1 MADNNLLRLG
11 GVFGLLSVVA
21 MIPAYLVGYPDA
33 PGSPEE
39 AGAYFEEGLGTFVFS
54 NGVLPL
60 LHIFFFI
67 LFLGVLYGL
76 LRGAEEDGNRGTGGA
91 VRGALPAA
99 ALAGGILFATLEAAG
114 FTAEILFPAALQRF
128 GVFEPDAAFV
138 LVSLTLASW
147 LYHFCQIGASAMVLV
162 TSLVALGTGV
172 LPRWLALAGFV
183 VALLTLLHVL
193 LPLLAALV
201 GLLWIAAVSVLML
214 TGGVG
219 GSTGS
224 PRRRTVHR

>member
-1 MADNNLLRLG
+1 MAYGNLVRLG
-11 GVFGLLSVVA
+11 GIFGLLSVAA
-21 MIPAYLVGYPDA
+21 MIPAYPVGSPDL

-39 AGAYFEEGLGTFVFS
+39 AGSYFEEGLGTFVFS

-76 LRGAEEDGNRGTGGA
+76 LRGAEEDGDRGGA
-91 VRGALPAA
+91 GGVRGALPAA
-99 ALAGGILFATLEAAG
+99 ALAGGILFAALEAAG
-114 FTAEILFPAALQRF
+114 FAAEILFPAALQRF

-162 TSLVALGTGV
+162 ASLVALKTGV

-183 VALLTLLHVL
+183 VALVTLLHVVL
-193 LPLLAALV
+193 GLVAALV

-219 GSTGS
+219 STGGA
-224 PRRRTVHR
+224 RRRPVHR

>member
-1 MADNNLLRLG
+1 MADNNLVRLG
-11 GVFGLLSVVA
+11 GIFGLLSVVA

-39 AGAYFEEGLGTFVFS
+39 AGSYFEEGLGTFVFF

-76 LRGAEEDGNRGTGGA
+76 LRGAQDGDRGAAGA

-147 LYHFCQIGASAMVLV
+147 LYHYCQIGASAMVLV
-162 TSLVALGTGV
+162 TSLVVLGTGV

-193 LPLLAALV
+193 LPLLGALV

-214 TGGVG
+214 TSGVG

-224 PRRRTVHR
+224 PRRRTMHR